1 MAARRARIA
10 VARED
15 LVLAPAQLPDHV
27 EREGHPRA
35 GHQDLHSKNPTALAL
50 AVMLALVVLL
60 AVPGGYARRRGGGIP
75 ERHGHVDSVEGDGSG
90 RALDVIERRGRRELQ
105 LVPAARRRT
114 PGQRLQVS

>member
-15 LVLAPAQLPDHV
+15 LVLALAQLPDHV

-35 GHQDLHSKNPTALAL
+35 GHQDLHPTNPTAPAL

-60 AVPGGYARRRGGGIP
+60 AVLGGCARRRGNGVA
-75 ERHGHVDSVEGDGSG
+75 ERHGHVDAVEGDRSG
-90 RALDVIERRGRRELQ
+90 RALDVIERRGRGELQ
-105 LVPAARRRT
+105 LVAAARRRT
-114 PGQRLQVS
+114 P